1 LVQWNFDPLTDIAP
15 PWRPLLCCVAASL
28 LLTCTNASAEGQAFR
43 ILSPS
48 GTPPHPAVLLVPGC
62 SGFPATNGVNF
73 YEERADELQAAGYV
87 AIFVDYVE
95 RRMQTNCA
103 HVAQSEVA
111 QDILDA
117 AAWARKQPDVDGSRI
132 SVIGWSYGGGG
143 VLVALK
149 AMPPDPPIGKAVMYY
164 PVCRGAAPW
173 STPIVG
179 LMLLGAKDDVA
190 YPTLCKPVVDGV
202 PAERLRVVTYP
213 DARHGFDNRGFPEH
227 ADISGAPVYNAE
239 VAKASWAAVLE
250 FLK

>member
-1 LVQWNFDPLTDIAP
+1 VAP
-15 PWRPLLCCVAASL
+15 PWLKLLCCIAASL

-43 ILSPS
+43 ILLPS

-62 SGFPATNGVNF
+62 SELAATNGVNF
-73 YEERADELQAAGYV
+73 YDIGLLSCP
-87 AIFVDYVE
+87 
-95 RRMQTNCA
+95 RRC
-103 HVAQSEVA
+103 
-111 QDILDA
+111 
-117 AAWARKQPDVDGSRI
+117 DGSRI

-173 STPIVG
+173 STPVVG

-190 YPTLCKPVVDGV
+190 YPTLCKPVVVGV
-202 PAERLRVVTYP
+202 PAERLRVVSYP
-213 DARHGFDNRGFPEH
+213 DARHVFDNRGFPEH